1 MKYSFKIFSVFG
13 IPVEL
18 HITFLVLMLLIYLVA
33 FFKIIPSIN
42 LLTAVLI
49 TLVFATVVI
58 HELCHSYIA
67 KRYGVKID
75 RIVLLPI
82 GGLSEMEEIPKDPAQ
97 ELRIALAGPVSNLVI
112 ALISY
117 IVLIIFGSLLSIVLS
132 GALYYFII
140 INLLLGLF
148 NLLPAFPMDG
158 GRILR
163 AFLAERMSF
172 IKATK
177 LAASIGKQFAIIM
190 AVVGV
195 FFNFL
200 WILIAIFVY
209 VGADAEYKSVIVS
222 TLLGDEMV
230 KDVMTTD
237 VHTLNPDNTVQETL
251 KTMFREK
258 HMGYPVTDNGKLVGI
273 ITFDDISKIPENERD
288 MLIKDIMTRKLISS
302 DPNEDLVETIGKL
315 NKNRIG
321 RVPVVKNGELVGIIS
336 KTDITNTL
344 QKKELKLD

>member
-112 ALISY
+112 ALVSY

-200 WILIAIFVY
+200 LILIAIFVY
-209 VGADAEYKSVIVS
+209 LGADAEYKSVIVS

-251 KTMFREK
+251 KTMFSEK

-288 MLIKDIMTRKLISS
+288 MLIKDIMTRKLILS

>member
-33 FFKIIPSIN
+33 FFKITPSIN

-97 ELRIALAGPVSNLVI
+97 ELRIAFAGPVSNLVI
-112 ALISY
+112 ALVCY
-117 IVLIIFGSLLSIVLS
+117 IVLIIFGSLLSIVVS

-200 WILIAIFVY
+200 LILIAIFVY

-251 KTMFREK
+251 KTMFSEK

-288 MLIKDIMTRKLISS
+288 MLIKDIMTRKLILS